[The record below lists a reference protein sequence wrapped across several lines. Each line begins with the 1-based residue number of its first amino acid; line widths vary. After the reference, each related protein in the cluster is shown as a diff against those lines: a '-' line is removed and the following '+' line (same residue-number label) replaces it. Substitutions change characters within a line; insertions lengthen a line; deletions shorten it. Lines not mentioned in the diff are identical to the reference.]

1 MIPIR
6 ARLFLAFSACVWIS
20 GCNLTDRPG
29 LSNEPADHPDD
40 STAPPTSGG
49 PRPNHAPTL
58 GLGVHDLSM
67 LEGESK
73 VVVLRARDEDGDPL
87 TFSIPDLDS
96 LRALFPDGDRAISVV
111 SGGDSLKIAFSP
123 GSRKGNYRFRIVVAD
138 TAGGIEEQILTIS
151 VGHVNR
157 PPAVSFASPATG
169 TAFRVREGATLKFT
183 VAVSD
188 PDGDP
193 TSLLSLDNPPWP
205 RCGQGSYD
213 TRSGQVT
220 FSPSFQCVAAG
231 ETTFADLVFRAQ
243 DGGAPAETGQI
254 SARITVIDSNS
265 APQWKTATTSLT
277 GKEGLP
283 IVLDLKPLF
292 AGDGEGDAVS
302 FSSAC
307 GSIDSGSLRWT
318 FVPGFRDAGHREC
331 AVTASDSHH
340 PPATAALD
348 VVLDIADSVR
358 KVDVAILSPISGS
371 LVKDSV
377 VKVDWM
383 VGDQKQTD
391 QTSERLLNEG
401 PNVIRRSFRDSLGN
415 SGADSVTVIR
425 DTQGPLPPV
434 ISVPGLLNVAYPR
447 WTWHGGGGGDG
458 HFRVRLDKTDPA
470 ATMVDWGD
478 TAYVPSHPLAEG
490 SHTLYVQERDAA
502 GNWSALA
509 SAAVTLDLTAPVVK
523 IISPATGSWTNSS
536 LIGVQWTV
544 DGVPQV
550 LQILEALPAD
560 GPVRITRSSVDAA
573 GNRGADSVLVI
584 RRTAAGAAP
593 ILTGTPSPTRAPVWT
608 WTSGGPGG
616 TGTFRLGWSDGI
628 WFATVTTKK
637 YAAAADITE
646 GTQTLFVSESDS
658 AGNWS
663 AAASLAIVVDRT
675 PPVLAISG
683 PAPVAAITSADPALS
698 GTLDEANGPVTV
710 KWSGPGLTA
719 GQAQVSGPAWNLPPL
734 TYPAGDVTVTLTP
747 TDAAGN
753 TGAPA
758 AITIHKRP
766 GIVFVRSGQAGKGT
780 SWQDAYGE
788 VWQAVSGAAAAGGK
802 EIWVSDGQYAV
813 SQDGTGSLDIPSG
826 LAVYGGFPA
835 DGTGLTTADR
845 TVADPK
851 SILVSTGTGFAVRM
865 AGNGS
870 TLDGFS
876 IVAADGGLQGDSGN
890 AGSNLLLSAPGG
902 AYPIQIVTGDNGK
915 TFQLKQVRVDGA
927 KQALMAALT
936 VGSKAKVD
944 LVDCAFTG
952 NFASDSGGGGGIWL
966 DTQAKLTATGLT
978 LSGNTVPD
986 TAGALPR
993 QMRVENKATADVKG
1007 TVEGDGD
1014 GIYVAQGGKA
1024 KLNGDDVPPQ
1034 PAPDKKGKNDSGIV
1048 IAVP

>member
-1 MIPIR
+1 
-6 ARLFLAFSACVWIS
+6 
-20 GCNLTDRPG
+20 
-29 LSNEPADHPDD
+29 
-40 STAPPTSGG
+40 
-49 PRPNHAPTL
+49 
-58 GLGVHDLSM
+58 
-67 LEGESK
+67 
-73 VVVLRARDEDGDPL
+73 
-87 TFSIPDLDS
+87 
-96 LRALFPDGDRAISVV
+96 V

-138 TAGGIEEQILTIS
+138 TAGGVEEQILTIS

-169 TAFRVREGATLKFT
+169 TAFRVREGASLSFT

-188 PDGDP
+188 PDGDA

-220 FSPSFQCVAAG
+220 FVPSFQCVAAG

-243 DGGAPAETGQI
+243 DGGDPAETGQI
-254 SARITVIDSNS
+254 AARITVIDSNS
-265 APQWKTATTSLT
+265 APQWKTATTALT

-302 FSSAC
+302 FSAAC
-307 GSIDSGSLRWT
+307 GSIDSASMRWT

-358 KVDVAILSPISGS
+358 KVDVAILSPVSGS

-434 ISVPGLLNVAYPR
+434 ISVPGLLNVALPR

-458 HFRVRLDKTDPA
+458 HFRVRLDNPDPA
-470 ATMVDWGD
+470 ATMLDWGD
-478 TAYVPSHPLAEG
+478 TAYAPSHALSEG
-490 SHTLYVQERDAA
+490 KHTLYVRERDEA
-502 GNWSALA
+502 GNWSSDA

-523 IISPATGSWTNSS
+523 ILSPATGSWTNSS
-536 LIGVQWTV
+536 LISVQWTV
-544 DGVPQV
+544 DGVPQTQ
-550 LQILEALPAD
+550 QISETLSAD
-560 GPVRITRSSVDAA
+560 GPIRITRFALDAA
-573 GNRGADSVLVI
+573 GNRGADSILI
-584 RRTAAGAAP
+584 LRRSAAGAAP
-593 ILTGTPSPTRAPVWT
+593 ILTGTPSPTRAPSWT
-608 WTSGGPGG
+608 WTSGGTGG
-616 TGTFRLGWSDGI
+616 MGTFRLGWSDGI
-628 WFATVTTKK
+628 WFATVTDRK
-637 YAAAADITE
+637 YTAAADIAE
-646 GTQTLFVSESDS
+646 GPQTLYVSESDS

-663 AAASLAIVVDRT
+663 AAASLTIVVDRT
-675 PPVLAISG
+675 PPKLAIGG
-683 PAPVAAITSADPALS
+683 PTPDAAITSADPALS

-710 KWSGPGLTA
+710 SWSGPGLTA
-719 GQAQVSGPAWNLPPL
+719 GQAKVSGPTWTLPPL
-734 TYPAGDVTVTLTP
+734 AYPAGDVTVTLTP
-747 TDAAGN
+747 VDASGN

-758 AITIHKRP
+758 TVAIHKRP
-766 GIVFVRSGQAGKGT
+766 GIVFVRKGQAGKGT

-788 VWQAVSGAAAAGGK
+788 VWQAVAGAAGGPAAAGGK
-802 EIWVSDGQYAV
+802 EIWVSDGQYAT
-813 SQDGTGSLDIPSG
+813 SEDGTGSLDIPTG
-826 LAVYGGFPA
+826 VAVYGGFPA
-835 DGTGLTTADR
+835 AGTGLSTADR
-845 TVADPK
+845 SVADPK

-865 AGNGS
+865 SGNGS

-876 IVAADGGLQGDSGN
+876 ITAADGGLQGDSGN
-890 AGSNLLLSAPGG
+890 TGRNLLISAPGG
-902 AYPIQIVTGDNGK
+902 AYPIQIVAGDNGK
-915 TFQLKQVRVDGA
+915 TFQLEQVRVDGA
-927 KQALMAALT
+927 KQVLMAALT
-936 VGSKAKVD
+936 VGSKAKVN

-952 NFASDSGGGGGIWL
+952 STASDSGGGGGIWL

-978 LSGNTVPD
+978 LSANTVPD

-1007 TVEGDGD
+1007 TVEGDVD

-1024 KLNGDDVPPQ
+1024 KLNGADVPPQ
-1034 PAPDKKGKNDSGIV
+1034 PPPNKKGKGNNDSSGIV
-1048 IAVP
+1048 IVIP